1 MSRPAAAAAGLILLL
16 AACEAPAPSE
26 PAASPAP
33 SEPAA
38 AETAP
43 TPGPAVLGLTPAG
56 FGRVRIGDSREEA
69 IEVFGPDS
77 PAVGGA
83 EPEVCDELSLARAPG
98 MLFMVE
104 NGVVT
109 RITAIEGATVRTE
122 RGVGVG
128 DTAEAVR
135 QAYPEA
141 EPEPHKYAAA
151 PAQYLTAWTEPG
163 RRGIRFEI
171 DGTGRVRM
179 IHAGGPS
186 IEYVEGCA

>member
-1 MSRPAAAAAGLILLL
+1 MIRPTLAAALALSL
-16 AACEAPAPSE
+16 AACEAPAPAEAPEAAAPAGS
-26 PAASPAP
+26 PAA
-33 SEPAA
+33 EPQA
-38 AETAP
+38 
-43 TPGPAVLGLTPAG
+43 GAVMGLTPAG
-56 FGRVRIGDSREEA
+56 FGRVRIGDSREAA
-69 IEVFGPDS
+69 IEAFGPDS

-104 NGVVT
+104 DGVVT
-109 RITAIEGATVRTE
+109 RITAIEGSTVRTE

-128 DTAEAVR
+128 DPVEAVR
-135 QAYPEA
+135 RAYPEA
-141 EPEPHKYAAA
+141 QAEPPKYVSA

-163 RRGIRFEI
+163 RRGVRFEI
-171 DGTGRVRM
+171 DETARVRM